1 MPMGRHTCHLDYGVH
16 AVYYIYATFAECS
29 LLMAAEAQCKQA
41 FFVLEGA
48 IRPLMIQKFTK

>member
-48 IRPLMIQKFTK
+48 TRPLMI